1 MYYSIWPL
9 AKLTKK
15 INYHLRHMT
24 TQTNAKKIL
33 LIDDDPLIVRMYER
47 KLVQEGFEMLLA
59 SNGEEGL
66 RVLEN
71 ETPNLILLDVLM
83 PKVDGWVTL
92 KKIKENPR
100 TQDIPV
106 IVLTTVDDR
115 DENVQKFKEYG
126 VKEYLVKSKTDLKAL
141 VESVRRHMA

>member
-1 MYYSIWPL
+1 MV
-9 AKLTKK
+9 
-15 INYHLRHMT
+15 
-24 TQTNAKKIL
+24 TQENAKKIL

-47 KLVQEGFEMLLA
+47 KLVQEGFEILLA
-59 SNGEEGL
+59 PNGEEGL

-71 ETPNLILLDVLM
+71 ETPNLILLDILM
-83 PKVDGWVTL
+83 PKADGWVTL

-115 DENVQKFKEYG
+115 DKNVQKVKEAG
-126 VKEYLVKSKTDLKAL
+126 AEEYLVKSKTDLRAL
-141 VESVRRHMA
+141 VESVRRHVT